1 MVGIH
6 LPFIKTMLAVT
17 LIVGILP
24 VVGNLISNTVIVL
37 VSARAWEMLLAMLVM
52 EAAFGVPGI
61 AVAPVYYA
69 YMRGRAIA
77 ILPQRT
83 RSVAPGRPQSR
94 ETRQKIPPLALRQ
107 SAISAMIHLHGDPG
121 YFPPHPSSFVIG
133 SMRPGCR
140 HPDLMPGKPCR
151 VPA

>member
-1 MVGIH
+1 MVGID

-69 YMRGRAIA
+69 YMRAELMRA
-77 ILPQRT
+77 
-83 RSVAPGRPQSR
+83 
-94 ETRQKIPPLALRQ
+94 
-107 SAISAMIHLHGDPG
+107 
-121 YFPPHPSSFVIG
+121 
-133 SMRPGCR
+133 
-140 HPDLMPGKPCR
+140 DL
-151 VPA
+151 V